1 MTRILKLLVLPRE
14 ITQFELAYLRRINR
28 VALMFFA
35 LHVPAFALIAWANHT
50 GPGLAALLTALV
62 LAGPAAA
69 YFTFTNPRS
78 VSMVHGIS
86 AMFMGA
92 LLVHFGQGPAQI
104 EMHFYFFALLAMC
117 SVFGNPMVIVAS
129 TVTVALH
136 HLIVWLVMPRSVF
149 NYDAQWWVVG
159 IHALFVVL
167 EAVATCFIARSFFDN
182 VIGLERIV
190 QARTAELDTK
200 NQDMRMLLD
209 NVQQGFLTIDRAGQL
224 TPERSAALDR
234 WFGVPAAGAS
244 WFDYLRT
251 IAPAFE
257 LASRVGWAEVVD
269 DIMPL
274 EVTLEQMPRRFTIGD
289 AHYGV
294 EYRPIGA
301 TEPHAHFLVIVTDL
315 SEHVSSE
322 RASEQ
327 RREVMCVFERALAD
341 RSGLESFLEDGSSMI
356 TLLASGFD
364 DLPTVKRLVH
374 TLKGN
379 ASLFGLLTIAR
390 FCHELEDRLEDQGVA
405 LPADAYAALAARW
418 QAMVSDVTRLLGQH
432 LRGTEVDEAQYAR
445 LETVAR
451 SGDPSAMVREVR
463 RIKLEPTQR
472 RLQHFAEQAQRIA
485 TRLDKTDIIV
495 KVEDHGVRLEPRRWA
510 PFWSAFVHGVRN
522 AVDHGLEHTGE
533 RGNKAPSGTLTL
545 RSRDDGD
552 RLVIEIEDDG
562 RGVDWDAVRERA
574 QRDGLPC
581 SSPEELQAALFV
593 DGLSTMRQVSDISGR
608 GIGMGALLEGTRALG
623 GELSILSRAGEGTL
637 VRMSFPREAAFGE
650 RSVALAS

>member
-1 MTRILKLLVLPRE
+1 MNRILKLIILPRE

-35 LHVPAFALIAWANHT
+35 LHVPVFTLIAWANHT
-50 GPGLAALLTALV
+50 GPGLAALLTSLV
-62 LAGPAAA
+62 LVGPTAA
-69 YFTFTNPRS
+69 YFSFDNPRS
-78 VSMVHGIS
+78 VSLVHGVS

-117 SVFGNPMVIVAS
+117 SVFGNPMVIIAS
-129 TVTVALH
+129 TITVALH
-136 HLIVWLVMPRSVF
+136 HLIVWLAMPASVF

-190 QARTAELDTK
+190 QTRTAELDTK

-234 WFGVPAAGAS
+234 WFGVPTADAS
-244 WFDYLRT
+244 WFDYLHT
-251 IAPAFE
+251 IAPTFE
-257 LASRVGWAEVVD
+257 LASRAGWTEVVED
-269 DIMPL
+269 VMPL
-274 EVTLEQMPRRFTIGD
+274 EVTIDQMPRRFSAGES
-289 AHYGV
+289 HYGV

-315 SEHVSSE
+315 TEHVHAE
-322 RASEQ
+322 HASEE
-327 RREVMCVFERALAD
+327 RREVMSVFERALAD
-341 RSGLESFLEDGSSMI
+341 RSGLESFLEEGSSMI
-356 TLLASGFD
+356 TLLSSGTA
-364 DLPTVKRLVH
+364 DLATIKRLTH

-379 ASLFGLLTIAR
+379 SSLFGLLVIAR
-390 FCHELEDRLEDQGVA
+390 LCHELEDKLEDLGA

-445 LETVAR
+445 LEAVAR
-451 SGDPSAMVREVR
+451 SGDASAMVREVR
-463 RIKLEPTQR
+463 RIKLEPTER
-472 RLQHFAEQAQRIA
+472 RLHHFAVQAQRIA
-485 TRLDKTDIIV
+485 ARLDKPEVII

-510 PFWSAFVHGVRN
+510 PFWNAFVHGVRN
-522 AVDHGLEHTGE
+522 AVDHGLEPPGE
-533 RGNKAPSGTLTL
+533 RGSKAPSGTLTL

-552 RLVIEIEDDG
+552 RLIIEIEDDG

-574 QRDGLPC
+574 QRNHLPC
-581 SSPEELQAALFV
+581 SSAEDLQAALFV
-593 DGLSTMRQVSDISGR
+593 DGLSTTRQVSDISGR
-608 GIGMGALLEGTRALG
+608 GIGMGALLEGTRALD
-623 GELSILSRAGEGTL
+623 GEISVLSRTGEGTL